1 MRPSERYG
9 LSGADVDELALL
21 DDERTRRAAD
31 AGGRADAK
39 STVVDLRPGNRGAF
53 ALGCGLLILLALALV
68 FGVKSGLD
76 GEREPGAVVSPVDC
90 GEERRMVDDLAT
102 RFVESEQRHRETEAI
117 LSSPFV
123 PSPTPTQA
131 PLWEYDGPYSAGV
144 TPPEY
149 QDRNDGDVRGGIGG
163 RPR

>member
-31 AGGRADAK
+31 ASGRADAK

-68 FGVKSGLD
+68 FGVTRGL
-76 GEREPGAVVSPVDC
+76 GEYEPGAVASPVNC
-90 GEERRMVDDLAT
+90 GEEQRTVDDLAT

-117 LSSPFV
+117 LASPFA
-123 PSPTPTQA
+123 PMPTPTFTA
-131 PLWEYDGPYSAGV
+131 WEYDGPYLPQNKNA
-144 TPPEY
+144 
-149 QDRNDGDVRGGIGG
+149 R
-163 RPR
+163 